1 MTLIAHGILELNKY
15 IKDKK
20 VTELSKKLQAE
31 LPDNVKKEINERL
44 EKARAERWEAR
55 DKLSKLK
62 KIEEKID
69 IFGGHEGGK
78 FALAKTLGVSIVI
91 VPVAIGALASVGVRS
106 AADALKAAKAKKEQQ
121 KQEIAEKAAEEE
133 KRIAQEKA
141 EELEESVEK
150 EEIDLLTRVISNA
163 DMVHNHGRADVSTYK
178 NAMVMGLV
186 DEYGQIAEIAS
197 EHGRMVFFFDDSQKE
212 KEAKIVNA
220 FFINP
225 ETGNFEQIATV
236 KSVRGRSKIIS
247 AINGKL
253 AEQRQKHAE
262 QEEAKMR
269 NAQIMAAM
277 KQKQ

>member
-15 IKDKK
+15 IKEKK
-20 VTELSKKLQAE
+20 VADLKNKLQGE
-31 LPDNVKKEINERL
+31 LPDDVKQTIDEQLK
-44 EKARAERWEAR
+44 KALDASADAR
-55 DKLSKLK
+55 DKLRKLK
-62 KIEEKID
+62 QAEKKID
-69 IFGGHEGGK
+69 IYEGDGGK
-78 FALAKTLGVSIVI
+78 FALVKTVGITCAL
-91 VPVAIGALASVGVRS
+91 VPVGIVAMTYEGVK
-106 AADALKAAKAKKEQQ
+106 ATADALKTSKAKKEYQ
-121 KQEIAEKAAEEE
+121 KQKVAEEE

-141 EELEESVEK
+141 EESVEK
-150 EEIDLLTRVISNA
+150 AEIDLLTHVISNA
-163 DMVHNHGRADVSTYK
+163 DMVHNHGRANVSTYK

-247 AINGKL
+247 AINSKL

-262 QEEAKMR
+262 QEEAKLR
-269 NAQIMAAM
+269 NMQIIAAM

>member
-20 VTELSKKLQAE
+20 VADLKNKLQGE
-31 LPDNVKKEINERL
+31 LPDDVKQTIDERL
-44 EKARAERWEAR
+44 KKALDASADAR
-55 DKLSKLK
+55 DKLRKLK
-62 KIEEKID
+62 RAEKKID
-69 IFGGHEGGK
+69 IYGDNGGK
-78 FALAKTLGVSIVI
+78 FALVKTVGITFALVPLGI
-91 VPVAIGALASVGVRS
+91 AALTYEGVK
-106 AADALKAAKAKKEQQ
+106 ATADALKTSKAKKEQQ

-141 EELEESVEK
+141 DELEESVEK

-262 QEEAKMR
+262 QEEAKLR
-269 NAQIMAAM
+269 NMQIMAAM